1 MENAKRAFEFD
12 LLCPSNIHG
21 SSWRAISPL
30 FALPT
35 WYVNIANHFT
45 VLTCMY
51 KVMMQHIYINKR
63 TFLDC
68 SCSEDESTA
77 SSSTV
82 VSSDDPTVG
91 MFDKAAL
98 VVSGGQMTDA
108 SGITPDDSLGAM
120 NSNCCGLVAGNDSA
134 VSASWSAAEVFIS
147 LSQSTYGE
155 VLTL

>member
-12 LLCPSNIHG
+12 LLRPSNIHG

-35 WYVNIANHFT
+35 WYVNIANRST

-68 SCSEDESTA
+68 SCSL
-77 SSSTV
+77 TV

-91 MFDKAAL
+91 MFDIAAL